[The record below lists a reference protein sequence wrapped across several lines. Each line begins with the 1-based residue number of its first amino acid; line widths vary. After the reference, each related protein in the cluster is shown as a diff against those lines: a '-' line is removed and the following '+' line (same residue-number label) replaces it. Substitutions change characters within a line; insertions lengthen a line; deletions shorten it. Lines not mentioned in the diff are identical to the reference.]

1 MKTGLP
7 LLSIILA
14 ILTQPVYGKVDN
26 NSALFLTMKKMDT
39 TLFEQGFN
47 QCDLIAL
54 DKIIHRDLDFY
65 HDKGGM
71 QNKQQFMAA
80 IKNNICSTPDSKPIR
95 KLVKDSLELY
105 QLDKNG
111 RLYGVIQQGIHEFHI
126 KEPNKALY
134 ITGIAKFTHT
144 WILENEQWRLI
155 ESLSYEHRPAKASS
169 VQLSSEKDKKFN
181 AHFKEP
187 LFNKESR
194 INQLLTQHNIPSLG
208 IGYINNG
215 ELQQVRLFGNKKI
228 TSDKSAQ
235 PITKNSLY
243 KVASLTKPI
252 TALVALK
259 LINNNKWQLD
269 KPIKD
274 YYEDPELADSPALA
288 LLTTRHILSHQTGL
302 PNWRHLTKDKKL
314 KFEFIPGTKFQYS
327 GEGFEYLRKALEK
340 TFAKDLDAL
349 ASELI
354 FEPLNMKNTHFYW
367 KDSLDKNNYALE
379 HDENGVA
386 IDLIKHSNAN
396 AAANLLTT
404 IEDYGKF
411 MVHVLNGA
419 GLKKQL
425 YQDMLSNQLNK
436 DETTEFGLGW
446 KLFSDLAD
454 EEYAIQHTGGDYGLK
469 SIAFLLPN
477 SKRGLVIFCNSENG
491 MVVWSKI
498 IEEYFGEVGKS
509 LINANLK

>member
-1 MKTGLP
+1 MKTSLP
-7 LLSIILA
+7 ILSIILA
-14 ILTQPVYGKVDN
+14 MFTQSAYAKVDS
-26 NSALFLTMKKMDT
+26 NSPLFLTMKKMDA

-47 QCDLIAL
+47 QCDLISL
-54 DKIIHRDLDFY
+54 DKIIHRNLDFY
-65 HDKGGM
+65 HDVGGM
-71 QNKQQFMAA
+71 QNKSQFMAA
-80 IKNNICSTPDSKPIR
+80 IKNNICSTPQRKPIR
-95 KLVKDSLELY
+95 KLVNGSLELY
-105 QLDKNG
+105 QLNKNG
-111 RLYGVIQQGIHEFHI
+111 SLYGVIQKGEHEFHI

-144 WILENEQWRLI
+144 WILEDEHWQLI
-155 ESLSYEHRPAKASS
+155 ESLSYEHRPAAHSS
-169 VQLSSEKDKKFN
+169 VKLPPEQDKKFN

-187 LFNKESR
+187 LFNKDNR
-194 INQLLTQHNIPSLG
+194 IISLLNQHNIPSLG

-215 ELQQVRLFGNKKI
+215 ELQQVRLFGNKKM
-228 TSDKSAQ
+228 TADRVNK
-235 PITKNSLY
+235 PITKNALY

-259 LINNNKWQLD
+259 LVNSNKWQLD

-274 YYEDPELADSPALA
+274 YYEDPILAGSPELA

-302 PNWRHLTKDKKL
+302 PNWRHLTNDKKL
-314 KFEFIPGTKFQYS
+314 KFEFMPGTKFQYS
-327 GEGFEYLRKALEK
+327 GEGFEYLRKALEG

-349 ASELI
+349 ANELI
-354 FEPLNMKNTHFYW
+354 FEPLNMNSTHFYW
-367 KDSLDKNNYALE
+367 KDSIDESSYATE

-386 IDLIKHSNAN
+386 IDLIKHSDAN

-411 MVHVLNGA
+411 MVHILNGA

-425 YQDMLSNQLNK
+425 YQDMLSNQLK
-436 DETTEFGLGW
+436 QDDTTEFGLGW
-446 KLFSDLAD
+446 KIFSDLAD
-454 EEYAIQHTGGDYGLK
+454 GEYAIQHTGGDYGLK
-469 SIAFLLPN
+469 SIAFLLPK
-477 SKRGLVIFCNSENG
+477 SKRGLVIFTNSENG

-498 IEEYFGEVGKS
+498 IEEYFSAVGKS